1 MEHQPTPRRE
11 ELTAIAADGD
21 TIVAIATPPGRGGI
35 GVVRLSGPA
44 VATIAAALLGS
55 LPAPRS
61 ARFARFLD
69 ETGECIDAGIALHF
83 KAPHSYTGE
92 DVLELQAHGSPV
104 LLEALVARCVALGAR
119 RALPGEFTQR
129 AYLNERIDLAQAEAV
144 ADLIAAGS
152 EEAARAALRSLEGEF
167 SRRVLELDAQLAT
180 LRVHVEA
187 AIDFPS
193 EEIEFL
199 ADPAIAARLDAARS
213 GCEALL
219 AGSRTGRVLT
229 EGLTV
234 VIAGA
239 PNAGKSTL
247 LNRLAG
253 HEAAIVSDQPGTT
266 RDLLR
271 ERVLVGGVP
280 MTLVDTAGLRDTGD
294 AIEQEGVR
302 RAREALGRADHVLFL
317 VDAVADAPGG
327 QFGLERAQF
336 PPGVPVTR
344 VLTKCDLPGAATQS
358 RPVAGRGD
366 HAGDDVADGAGSGAV
381 LRISARTGAGLEQLA
396 AHLLSAAGFV
406 SGEGGTLSARARHV
420 EALRRCHVALEAAR
434 IALRTLQAGEL
445 VAEELKAAQQA
456 LGEITGQE
464 GSEELLGRI
473 FGSFCIGK

>member
-1 MEHQPTPRRE
+1 MEHQPPPRRE
-11 ELTAIAADGD
+11 ELTAIEAAAD

-35 GVVRLSGPA
+35 GIVRLSG
-44 VATIAAALLGS
+44 TDLTGIAGALLGM
-55 LPAPRS
+55 LPAPRT

-69 ETGECIDAGIALHF
+69 AEGESIDAGIALLF
-83 KAPHSYTGE
+83 PGPNSYTGE

-104 LLEALVARCVALGAR
+104 LLEALVERCVQLGAR

-144 ADLIAAGS
+144 ADLVAAGS
-152 EEAARAALRSLEGEF
+152 EEAARAAVRSLEGEF
-167 SRRVLELDAQLAT
+167 SRRVQELDEQLAT

-199 ADPAIAARLDAARS
+199 SDPLIGQRLEAARS
-213 GCEALL
+213 TCEALL
-219 AGSRTGRVLT
+219 SGARTGRVLN

-253 HEAAIVSDQPGTT
+253 HEAAIVSERPGTT

-280 MTLVDTAGLRDTGD
+280 MTLVDTAGLRDTD
-294 AIEQEGVR
+294 DPVEQEGVR
-302 RAREALGRADHVLFL
+302 RARAALARADHVLYL
-317 VDAVADAPGG
+317 IDAVADAAGG
-327 QFGLERAQF
+327 QFGIDRGQF
-336 PPGVPVTR
+336 PPSVPVTR
-344 VLTKCDLPGAATQS
+344 VYTKCDL
-358 RPVAGRGD
+358 R
-366 HAGDDVADGAGSGAV
+366 GAGAPRLPEATGSHNMA
-381 LRISARTGAGLEQLA
+381 LRISAKTGAGLETLA
-396 AHLLSAAGFV
+396 LHLLSVAGYSSV
-406 SGEGGTLSARARHV
+406 EGGTLSARARHV
-420 EALRRCHVALEAAR
+420 EALRRCHAALEAAR
-434 IALRTLQAGEL
+434 TALRTVQAGEL
-445 VAEELKAAQQA
+445 VAEELKAAQRA

-464 GSEELLGRI
+464 DNEALLGRI
-473 FGSFCIGK
+473 FAGFCIGK